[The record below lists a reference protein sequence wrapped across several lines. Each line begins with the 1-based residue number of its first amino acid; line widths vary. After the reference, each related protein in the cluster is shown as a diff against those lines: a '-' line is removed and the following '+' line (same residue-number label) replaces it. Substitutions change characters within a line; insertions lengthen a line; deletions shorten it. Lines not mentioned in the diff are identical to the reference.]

1 MHATGRVIAAQ
12 ELLAAMPAQG
22 LSCPPGHRLL
32 RIAVEQVYANCGAR
46 VVRLQARGAGR
57 D

>member
-22 LSCPPGHRLL
+22 FSCPPGHRLL

-46 VVRLQARGAGR
+46 VVRLQARGTGR